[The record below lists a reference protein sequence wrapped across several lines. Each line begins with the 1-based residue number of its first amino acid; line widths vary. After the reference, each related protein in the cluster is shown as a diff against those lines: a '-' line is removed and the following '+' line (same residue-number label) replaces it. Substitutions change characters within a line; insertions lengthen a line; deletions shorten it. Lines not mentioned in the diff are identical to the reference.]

1 MKVGDLVQKRWG
13 QIDPFQQGTT
23 GLVVDVDGIP
33 GAEFIVVLY
42 PNKVSS
48 LKRGV
53 QYKAAEFEV
62 ISNVEVV

>member
-13 QIDPFQQGTT
+13 QIDPFQQGTA
-23 GLVVDVDGIP
+23 GLVVGIDGIP
-33 GAEFIVVLY
+33 GCQWIVVLY

-53 QYKAAEFEV
+53 QYRAAEFEV
-62 ISNVEVV
+62 ISEAR

>member
-1 MKVGDLVQKRWG
+1 MSEVKIGDLVQKRWG
-13 QIDPFQQGTT
+13 KIEPFQQGTA

-33 GAEFIVVLY
+33 GAEFVVVLY
-42 PNKVSS
+42 PTS

-62 ISNVEVV
+62 VSENR